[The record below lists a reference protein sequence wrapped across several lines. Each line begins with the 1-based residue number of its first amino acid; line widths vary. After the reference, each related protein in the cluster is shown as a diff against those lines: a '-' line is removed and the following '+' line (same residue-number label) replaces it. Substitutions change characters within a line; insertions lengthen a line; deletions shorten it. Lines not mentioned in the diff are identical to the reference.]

1 MSDDKKS
8 RAERAAEVRERLGD
22 AIGNGQIHPALAD
35 YLALVDDE
43 LQGAAARHQALVD
56 DLAADKTADPEPEE
70 PDDKPKTAAKAT
82 PAAVA
87 KQQQGGSSR

>member
-1 MSDDKKS
+1 MSDDKKT
-8 RAERAAEVRERLGD
+8 RAAEVRERLGD

-43 LQGAAARHQALVD
+43 LQGAADRHEQLVA
-56 DLAADKTADPEPEE
+56 DLAAKDRADTPDPEPDPE
-70 PDDKPKTAAKAT
+70 PGDAKPTKAT

-87 KQQQGGSSR
+87 NRGK